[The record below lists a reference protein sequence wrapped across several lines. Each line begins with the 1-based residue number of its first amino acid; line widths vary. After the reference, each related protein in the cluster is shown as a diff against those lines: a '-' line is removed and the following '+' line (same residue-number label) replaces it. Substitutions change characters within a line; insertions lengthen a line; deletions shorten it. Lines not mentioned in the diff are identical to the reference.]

1 MNENAG
7 RPYRARLG
15 FAALLGTV
23 VLVVGAKSATG
34 IGAHPSALAVAPATT
49 STSTGA
55 DAGTGTGT
63 GSSSGSS
70 SSSSTGTGTGTGSGT
85 GTGTSPDTDTGS
97 ASGTTTRT
105 VTGDA
110 VYTRFGFVQVQVVL
124 TGDKITNVVPVQI
137 PDRERRDREI
147 NDQAVPLLRQ
157 EVLDAQSAQ
166 IDVISG
172 ASYTSQ
178 GYAQSVQSALDAA
191 GV

>member
-7 RPYRARLG
+7 GPYRARLG

-34 IGAHPSALAVAPATT
+34 IGAHPSTLAVTPATT
-49 STSTGA
+49 STS
-55 DAGTGTGT
+55 
-63 GSSSGSS
+63 
-70 SSSSTGTGTGTGSGT
+70 TGTGSGT
-85 GTGTSPDTDTGS
+85 GTGST
-97 ASGTTTRT
+97 SGTTTRT

-110 VYTRFGFVQVQVVL
+110 VHTRYGLVQVQVVL
-124 TGDKITNVVPVQI
+124 TGSRITDVVAVQL

-157 EVLDAQSAQ
+157 EVLDVQSAQ
-166 IDVISG
+166 IDVVSG

>member
-34 IGAHPSALAVAPATT
+34 IGAHPSTLAVTPATT
-49 STSTGA
+49 STST
-55 DAGTGTGT
+55 
-63 GSSSGSS
+63 S
-70 SSSSTGTGTGTGSGT
+70 TGTGSGT
-85 GTGTSPDTDTGS
+85 GTGST
-97 ASGTTTRT
+97 SGTTTRT

-110 VYTRFGFVQVQVVL
+110 VHTRYGLAQVQVAL
-124 TGDKITNVVPVQI
+124 TGSRITDVVAVQL

-157 EVLDAQSAQ
+157 EVLDVQSAQ
-166 IDVISG
+166 IDVVSG

-178 GYAQSVQSALDAA
+178 GYARSVQSALDAA

>member
-34 IGAHPSALAVAPATT
+34 IGAHPSTLAVTPATT
-49 STSTGA
+49 STST
-55 DAGTGTGT
+55 
-63 GSSSGSS
+63 S
-70 SSSSTGTGTGTGSGT
+70 TGTGSGT
-85 GTGTSPDTDTGS
+85 GTGST
-97 ASGTTTRT
+97 SGTTTRT

-110 VYTRFGFVQVQVVL
+110 VHTRYGLVQVQVVL
-124 TGDKITNVVPVQI
+124 TGSRITDVVAVQL

-157 EVLDAQSAQ
+157 EVLDVQSAQ
-166 IDVISG
+166 IDVVSG

>member
-34 IGAHPSALAVAPATT
+34 IGAHPSTLAVTPATT
-49 STSTGA
+49 STST
-55 DAGTGTGT
+55 
-63 GSSSGSS
+63 S
-70 SSSSTGTGTGTGSGT
+70 TGTGSGT
-85 GTGTSPDTDTGS
+85 GTGST
-97 ASGTTTRT
+97 SGTTTRT

-110 VYTRFGFVQVQVVL
+110 VDTRYGLVQVQVVL
-124 TGDKITNVVPVQI
+124 TGSKITDVVTVQL

-157 EVLDAQSAQ
+157 EVLDVQSAQ
-166 IDVISG
+166 IDVVSG

>member
-34 IGAHPSALAVAPATT
+34 IGAHPSTLAVTPATT
-49 STSTGA
+49 STS
-55 DAGTGTGT
+55 
-63 GSSSGSS
+63 
-70 SSSSTGTGTGTGSGT
+70 TGTGSGT
-85 GTGTSPDTDTGS
+85 GTGST
-97 ASGTTTRT
+97 SGTTTRT

-110 VYTRFGFVQVQVVL
+110 VHTRYGLVQVQVVL
-124 TGDKITNVVPVQI
+124 TGSRITDVVAVQL

-157 EVLDAQSAQ
+157 EVLDVQSAQ